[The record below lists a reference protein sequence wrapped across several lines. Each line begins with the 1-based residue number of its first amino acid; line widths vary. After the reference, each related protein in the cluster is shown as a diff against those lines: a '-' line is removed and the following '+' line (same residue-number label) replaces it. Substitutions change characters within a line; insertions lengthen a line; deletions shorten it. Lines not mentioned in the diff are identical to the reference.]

1 MVVEPF
7 GLHELKLLPRQVLNE
22 YIPFVGDWCDVT
34 NKELAPGGKCP
45 NWQDPKTAGA
55 RTAAAQNLGR
65 QLCSAESTS
74 FAHSL
79 CDHAQDLLN

>member
-7 GLHELKLLPRQVLNE
+7 GLPELKLLPRQVLNE

-45 NWQDPKTAGA
+45 SWQDPKTAGA
-55 RTAAAQNLGR
+55 
-65 QLCSAESTS
+65 
-74 FAHSL
+74 HS
-79 CDHAQDLLN
+79 HRSKAWPSSQPNRRALLTLFVIMRMIS